1 MEIAASRRKLPS
13 TIPAWA
19 CTEID
24 QARKLAGLPPL
35 GVTGKRSSELRGTAK
50 VKAEREEK
58 RLADETSTE
67 RIKRIAREA
76 KAMRP

>member
-13 TIPAWA
+13 SIPAWA
-19 CTEID
+19 VTEINE
-24 QARKLAGLPPL
+24 ARKLAGMAPL

-50 VKAEREEK
+50 TKAAREEE
-58 RLADETSTE
+58 RLANETPTE